1 MEDFHIKGFLSSAL
15 NAQQQLAREKYA
27 DAFRKCDQWSDQAVS
42 LLAEVGT
49 SEEGIA
55 KLFAVGYW
63 MRCVRACQG
72 GILLAERGMMPD
84 ALTLL
89 RSAVESLFHAVALVN
104 NPNLWERLVEHD
116 TAECA
121 KQAKGVM
128 AIETIMR
135 HVLPSDRQQLEELK
149 ARGAEKLRPFHAYE
163 AAQAAGL
170 LELYETMFRG
180 FSRDAAHSTLSALD
194 HEFEVEADGS
204 ITPSFGPCYEHL
216 TWTLEMIAQC
226 LKIGVEKLTGH
237 LA

>member
-1 MEDFHIKGFLSSAL
+1 MEDFHIKGFLSPAL
-15 NAQQQLAREKYA
+15 NEQQQLAREKYA
-27 DAFRKCDQWSDQAVS
+27 FEFHECDQWSDRAVA
-42 LLAEVGT
+42 LLAELGT
-49 SEEGIA
+49 SGEGVA
-55 KLFAVGYW
+55 KLFAGCYW

-104 NPNLWERLVEHD
+104 NPNLWERLAEHD
-116 TAECA
+116 MAERA
-121 KQAKGVM
+121 KQAKGVL

-135 HVLPSDRQQLEELK
+135 HVSPGDREKLEALK
-149 ARGAEKLRPFHAYE
+149 ARGAEKLRPFHAYD

-194 HEFEVEADGS
+194 HEFEAKPDGS

-226 LKIGVEKLTGH
+226 LKIGVERLTGRV
-237 LA
+237 A